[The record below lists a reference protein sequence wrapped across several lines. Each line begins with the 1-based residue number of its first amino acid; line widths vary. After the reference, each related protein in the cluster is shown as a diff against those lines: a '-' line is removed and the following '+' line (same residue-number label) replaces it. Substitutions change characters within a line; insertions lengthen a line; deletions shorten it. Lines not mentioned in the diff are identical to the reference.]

1 MATPKTDVQPRFR
14 KPISAAGF
22 YRETATGLI
31 IGACP
36 FAESLGAPAA
46 KGTTD
51 VHAGFA
57 GNDASN
63 DFPGPFTDPDVPRNL
78 RVDFA
83 AAWDGGNVTVVGVD
97 QFGAAV
103 TEVFTASA
111 GSTVVGTKIFAGV
124 TSATKGAVG
133 AAADAASIGTGD
145 KLGLSVAAYGLS
157 ACSIA
162 FFMVGP
168 TPVIPILPLNTTMLV
183 LSMALAGIG
192 YALAWLPMIHL
203 LIVHLQRA
211 QGQGSAANAAIAG
224 VASAA
229 TSMSLVMGSF
239 LGGFLADSFGF
250 CWATTLW
257 ALTFL
262 MGFIVSQTENKALYD
277 VH

>member
-31 IGACP
+31 VGACA

-97 QFGAAV
+97 QFGTAV

-145 KLGLSVAAYGLS
+145 KLGLSGDLVANAGSLTQNGLHQASTWDSATSGVTPSSNLPNGSRVYAVSYVAAL
-157 ACSIA
+157 
-162 FFMVGP
+162 
-168 TPVIPILPLNTTMLV
+168 
-183 LSMALAGIG
+183 
-192 YALAWLPMIHL
+192 
-203 LIVHLQRA
+203 
-211 QGQGSAANAAIAG
+211 
-224 VASAA
+224 
-229 TSMSLVMGSF
+229 
-239 LGGFLADSFGF
+239 
-250 CWATTLW
+250 
-257 ALTFL
+257 
-262 MGFIVSQTENKALYD
+262 
-277 VH
+277 